1 MPYEGSLR
9 GMTYWG
15 GLITGESPCGEDLSL
30 DPEFELLSDE
40 IGKDKSLHGDQKT
53 DWIVVFE
60 LSDSLLSRT
69 KDLWPF
75 SYGIVAV
82 YHTKTV
88 TDCANCV
95 NSLTEL
101 LSAQWGSLHPSLK
114 RPKRRMAPL
123 KWMCDKFHSI
133 ADNTAF
139 LNLSPKEIA
148 VLNDAF
154 HCLQDK
160 LDALLPDNEFTFKSI
175 LRKQLGSSQENTAV
189 SEQLAGA
196 VQKPAAAAST
206 PVPQNMGRTLEQI
219 EKSSIIPS
227 AALPQVIRTINENA
241 RQLGDHL
248 LAINS
253 EDERGYL
260 LHRVANWGTLLQL
273 PPSDANGLTQLSC
286 PVPPDMIDM
295 YTAGVNDKRY
305 SEMLPLIERAASKA
319 PFWIDGQH
327 LIVKCLE
334 GMSASLPAFS
344 VKHALAQLVSRL
356 PDILSLK
363 FKDGRAF
370 ASPKTVTW
378 VDSFIPVILGGNPFG
393 GGAHMFSGGSA
404 EADELKLLQD
414 AIAAAGENDFKAGLE
429 VLGHV
434 PPGKSRGF
442 LRHCILKARYCSAAG
457 RQEASAHILKF
468 MIDKLKTW
476 DLLDWEPELTAE
488 AVSQLLSHSSKQK
501 EPDEELQS
509 LLYAISLETAIA
521 TKPA

>member
-1 MPYEGSLR
+1 MG
-9 GMTYWG
+9 YWG
-15 GLITGESPCGEDLSL
+15 ELIAGESPCGEDLYH
-30 DPEFELLSDE
+30 DPEFELLSNE

-82 YHTKTV
+82 YHTKTA
-88 TDCANCV
+88 TDCAHCI
-95 NSLTEL
+95 NSLTGL
-101 LSAQWGSLHPSLK
+101 LSSQWQGLYPSLK
-114 RPKRRMAPL
+114 RPKRRVAPL

-139 LNLSPKEIA
+139 LSLNPKEIA
-148 VLNDAF
+148 DLNDAF
-154 HCLQDK
+154 HGLQDK
-160 LDALLPDNEFTFKSI
+160 LDTFLPDNEFTFKSI
-175 LRKQLGSSQENTAV
+175 LRKQLDSSQGIAGTT
-189 SEQLAGA
+189 EQPVAA
-196 VQKPAAAAST
+196 VQKAAVHASAPA
-206 PVPQNMGRTLEQI
+206 PRNMGQTLDQI

-248 LAINS
+248 LAINN

-273 PPSDANGLTQLSC
+273 PPSDVNGLTQLSC

-344 VKHALAQLVSRL
+344 VKQSLAQLVSRFT
-356 PDILSLK
+356 DILSLK
-363 FKDGRAF
+363 FKDGRPF
-370 ASPKTVTW
+370 ASPRTVTW
-378 VDSFIPVILGGNPFG
+378 VDSFIPVILGSGS
-393 GGAHMFSGGSA
+393 FSGGVQAFAVNSA
-404 EADELKLLQD
+404 VADELKLLQD
-414 AIAAAGENDFKAGLE
+414 AIAVAGESDFRAGLE
-429 VLGHV
+429 VLGNV
-434 PPGKSRGF
+434 PPGKNRGF
-442 LRHCILKARYCSAAG
+442 LRHCILKARYCAASG
-457 RQEASAHILKF
+457 QQEASVYILKF
-468 MIDKLKTW
+468 IIDKLKTW
-476 DLLDWEPELTAE
+476 DLLDWEPDLTAE
-488 AVSQLLSHSSKQK
+488 AVTQLLSHSSKQK

-509 LLYAISLETAIA
+509 LLHVISLKTAVSPKRA
-521 TKPA
+521 